1 MKGIDALLLAM
12 VTLTMAAAAL
22 ADGNSTAQARLAKQ
36 LGINSTDV
44 VVSPIPGLYRITI
57 GPQIA
62 YVSADGRY
70 LVRGDIIN
78 LQSGNNLTSVQRDA
92 ARLAYLRQLPPSS
105 MLVFAP
111 PHPKQ
116 TLTVF
121 TDIECHYCRVLEHD
135 RPRLNAMGIAV
146 QYLFFPRDGRD
157 SPAWQKAV
165 DVWCAA
171 DRKAAFEA
179 AMNGATPKPAHCDA
193 AAVAAGYTFGQMLG
207 LDGTPVM
214 LTDTGRLIDGYLPP
228 PALAAVLAQESK
240 SAPTDEP

>member
-1 MKGIDALLLAM
+1 MKGIAALLLAGVM
-12 VTLTMAAAAL
+12 LTAAAAAL
-22 ADGNSTAQARLAKQ
+22 ADDNSAAPARLAKQ

-78 LQSGNNLTSVQRDA
+78 LQSGDNLTAVQRDA
-92 ARLAYLRQLPPSS
+92 ARLAYLKQLGPAS

-121 TDIECHYCRVLEHD
+121 TDIDCHYCRVLEHD
-135 RPRLNAMGIAV
+135 RLRLNAMGIAV
-146 QYLFFPRDGRD
+146 QYVFFPRDGRG
-157 SPAWQKAV
+157 SPSWQKAV

-193 AAVAAGYTFGQMLG
+193 AAVAAGYRFGQMLG
-207 LDGTPVM
+207 LDGTPAL
-214 LTDTGRLIDGYLPP
+214 LTETGRLIDGYLPP
-228 PALAAVLAQESK
+228 AALAAVLEQETK
-240 SAPTDEP
+240 LTPGGGP